1 MRTSVL
7 KYLGIVFFLL
17 PMVIM
22 GLFPIVV
29 MLSTSFK
36 TPQEIYVQ
44 PPVFLPREPTGQ
56 NYVDI
61 WSVASLATY
70 FQNSLFVALG
80 AMVVTMLLAVPAGY
94 ALARFRFRGRAF
106 YMLFLLVMQMFPGI
120 VIILALYRVVA
131 AIQMTDNL
139 VTLVV
144 LNAAFGLSF
153 AVWLLTGYFASIPAE
168 VEEAAMVDGNSR
180 LGAMLRMTVPLSLP
194 GLVAVG
200 IFSFIGAWNEFLFAL
215 TFIRSQEK
223 LVLTVGL
230 FKYVSRF
237 QVEWNYLEASSLLVM
252 LVVLILFMMVQKN
265 LTRGLIA
272 GAER

>member
-1 MRTSVL
+1 MRTSWL
-7 KYLGIVFFLL
+7 KYLGIIVVLL
-17 PMVIM
+17 PMVVM
-22 GLFPIVV
+22 SLFPLIV
-29 MLSTSFK
+29 MISTSLK
-36 TPQEIYVQ
+36 SPAEVYQW
-44 PPVFLPREPTGQ
+44 PPVFIPREPTLQ
-56 NYVDI
+56 NYSDI
-61 WSVASLATY
+61 WTVANLAAY
-70 FQNSLFVALG
+70 FRNSLFVALG
-80 AMVVTMLLAVPAGY
+80 ATALVMLLAVPAGY
-94 ALARFRFRGRAF
+94 ALARFRFRGRGF

-131 AIQMTDNL
+131 AFQMTDNL
-139 VTLVV
+139 VTLII

-153 AVWLLTGYFASIPAE
+153 AVWLLTGYFSSVPAE

-180 LGAMLRMTVPLSLP
+180 LGAMLRMTVPLSAP

-215 TFIRSQEK
+215 TFIRSQDK

-230 FKYVSRF
+230 WKYIARF
-237 QVEWNYLEASSLLVM
+237 QVEWNYLEASSFLVTVVV
-252 LVVLILFMMVQKN
+252 VVLFMLVQKN

>member
-7 KYLGIVFFLL
+7 KYLGIVFVLL
-17 PMVIM
+17 PIVIM
-22 GLFPIVV
+22 GLFPIAV
-29 MLSTSFK
+29 MISTSLK
-36 TPQEIYVQ
+36 TAQEVYVQ
-44 PPVFLPREPTGQ
+44 PPVFWPREPTLQ
-56 NYVDI
+56 NYVEI
-61 WSVASLATY
+61 WDVASLASF
-70 FQNSLFVALG
+70 FQNSLVVGLG
-80 AMVVTMLLAVPAGY
+80 ATVLTMLLAIPAGY
-94 ALARFRFRGRAF
+94 SLARFRFRGRAF
-106 YMLFLLVMQMFPGI
+106 YMLFLLVMQMFPAI

-131 AIQMTDNL
+131 AFQMTDNL
-139 VTLVV
+139 VTLVI
-144 LNAAFGLSF
+144 LNAAFHLSF
-153 AVWLLTGYFASIPAE
+153 GVWLLTGYFASVPAE

-223 LVLTVGL
+223 FVLTVGL
-230 FKYVSRF
+230 FKYVTRF
-237 QVEWNYLEASSLLVM
+237 QVQWNYLEASSLLVTIVV
-252 LVVLILFMMVQKN
+252 VVLFMLVQKN